1 MTCPNILSQLAPVI
15 VSVTR
20 SPPLTAFINL
30 VKNAINE
37 EQILPKDTT
46 RIRSITLLPSALKAN
61 GSA

>member
-1 MTCPNILSQLAPVI
+1 MTRPKVLSQLAAGI

-20 SPPLTAFINL
+20 SPPLTAFINI
-30 VKNAINE
+30 VKNAIKE

-46 RIRSITLLPSALKAN
+46 RIRSITILPSALKAN

>member
-1 MTCPNILSQLAPVI
+1 MTRPKVLSHIASDI

-20 SPPLTAFINL
+20 SPPLIAFMNL
-30 VKNAINE
+30 VKNAIKE

-46 RIRSITLLPSALKAN
+46 RIRSITILPSALKAN